1 MGVSLSHFFSSFT
14 FSSLGGVGLNM
25 GIVSS
30 VFFVGGRGLVGRS
43 VLGGLLG
50 ILFYLLTFYYFH
62 FLFFVSFISYIG
74 WVRLSRG

>member
-1 MGVSLSHFFSSFT
+1 
-14 FSSLGGVGLNM
+14 M

-43 VLGGLLG
+43 VLGGLSG

-62 FLFFVSFISYIG
+62 FLFCFFHLLYRMGSAFMGLIR
-74 WVRLSRG
+74 WVLFCLLFYLILS